1 MIAFRISML
10 LFSGISIMISVNKC
24 YEAKTKA
31 RYKTLSEACDYAN
44 SHRSRSI
51 VV

>member
-1 MIAFRISML
+1 MIAFRISMF

-31 RYKTLSEACDYAN
+31 RYKTFQKHVTMQVHIDHEVL
-44 SHRSRSI
+44 
-51 VV
+51 